1 VGFFSSLFGREPA
14 PGKPREV
21 TDDNFEQ
28 EVLCSTIP
36 CAVDFWSNR
45 CGPCQVMGGLLSEIG
60 PDYVG
65 RVAIFKLNVDDNW
78 DTAQK
83 YGVSS
88 VPTLVLFRNGRM
100 VDSVM
105 GLIPLNPLR
114 ETLDRLEGKKPD
126 DEPPAD

>member
-1 VGFFSSLFGREPA
+1 MGFFSDMFKREPK
-14 PGKPREV
+14 PGKPLEV
-21 TDDNFEQ
+21 TDGDFEVK
-28 EVLCSTIP
+28 VLRSSIP

-65 RVAIFKLNVDDNW
+65 RAAIFKLNVDDNW

-88 VPTLVLFRNGRM
+88 VPTLIFFRDGK
-100 VDSVM
+100 VVESVV
-105 GLIPLNPLR
+105 GLVPLNPLR
-114 ETLDRLEGKKPD
+114 EKFDQLINVKPD
-126 DEPPAD
+126 ADSSAE